1 MDWDLFL
8 TIMCLC
14 VDFYVEE
21 DLVALTKEK
30 LRVSDP
36 FLITFSLSLLE

>member
-14 VDFYVEE
+14 VDFYVE